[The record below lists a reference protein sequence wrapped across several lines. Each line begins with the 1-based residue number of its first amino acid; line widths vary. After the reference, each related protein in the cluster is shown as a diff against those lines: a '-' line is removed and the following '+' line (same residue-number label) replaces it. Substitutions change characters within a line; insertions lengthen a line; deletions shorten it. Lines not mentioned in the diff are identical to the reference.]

1 MSTDYLTTGGI
12 KQPEILSQ
20 VPRPAQR
27 DDSKKDELFLEGY
40 GRQFGEKMTYSI
52 GLTYGMGLGCGSF
65 YGMLLGIQKGGAT
78 PKLFVNSVFNS
89 AGRYGP
95 SLGNQSAIITMY
107 YVCLTNIVSWI
118 RGSDDMGNAVTA
130 GALSGALYKSAGRSW
145 PSIARYSAA
154 SSVFFTGIDFVMRYG
169 YV

>member
-1 MSTDYLTTGGI
+1 MSADYLTTGGI
-12 KQPEILSQ
+12 KQPEILSS
-20 VPRPAQR
+20 VPRPAEQV
-27 DDSKKDELFLEGY
+27 SKNNELYLEGY

-52 GLTYGMGLGCGSF
+52 GLTYALGLGCGSF

-78 PKLFVNSVFNS
+78 PKLFVNSVANS
-89 AGRYGP
+89 AGRFGP

-107 YVCLTNIVSWI
+107 YVCLTGIVSWI

-130 GALSGALYKSAGRSW
+130 GALAGALYKSAGRNYFA
-145 PSIARYSAA
+145 IARHAGA
-154 SSVFFTGIDFVMRYG
+154 SSVFFTGVDFVMRYG